1 MSDEA
6 ASDVELAEEPVE
18 IEVATP
24 VIVDMGKTSAKRVKR
39 LKKGKGP
46 LMDEVVDV
54 LDEVAEALGDELN
67 GKTMVPIVIVYK
79 QKKKKKKVRLK
90 LPF

>member
-1 MSDEA
+1 MSDEPENE
-6 ASDVELAEEPVE
+6 VEETAVE

-24 VIVDMGKTSAKRVKR
+24 VIVDMGKTKTKRIKR

-54 LDEVAEALGDELN
+54 LDEVAEALGDELD
-67 GKTMVPIVIVYK
+67 GKMMVPIVIVYK
-79 QKKKKKKVRLK
+79 EKRKKKRTHLK

>member
-1 MSDEA
+1 MSDESVNEVGETA
-6 ASDVELAEEPVE
+6 VE

-24 VIVDMGKTSAKRVKR
+24 VIVDMGKTKAKRIKR

-54 LDEVAEALGDELN
+54 LDEVADALGDDLD
-67 GKTMVPIVIVYK
+67 GTIMVPIVIVYK
-79 QKKKKKKVRLK
+79 EKKKRKRPHLK